1 MVGISELSK
10 KVASTTNTTQ
20 KKTAEIITAFLKETV
35 DSVNE
40 GKKVNLADFG
50 IFERK
55 EQKERVA
62 RNPKTREEIK
72 VPAKDKFVFRAS
84 SAIKYK
90 D

>member
-35 DSVNE
+35 ESVNA
-40 GKKVNLADFG
+40 GNKVNLADFG

>member
-10 KVASTTNTTQ
+10 KVASTTETTQ
-20 KKTAEIITAFLKETV
+20 KKTAEIITEFLKETV

-55 EQKERVA
+55 VQKARVA

-72 VPAKDKFVFRAS
+72 VPSKDKFVFRAS
-84 SAIKYK
+84 STIKYK